1 MAGVTFAVN
10 GSNVN
15 VSGELTRHTVMQV
28 TNKELKNLYRHN
40 LVEFDFSQVTHVDT
54 AGLAW
59 LFLVLE
65 QATKH
70 SCQLTFQGL
79 PKKLDK
85 LIELSGVQGLLP
97 V

>member
-1 MAGVTFAVN
+1 MKGVTFAVN

-15 VSGELTRHTVMQV
+15 VSGTLTRHTVMQV
-28 TNKELKNLYRHN
+28 TNKELKNAFSHN
-40 LVEFDFSQVTHVDT
+40 AVELDFSQVTHVDT

-59 LFLVLE
+59 LFLLLE
-65 QATKH
+65 QAATH
-70 SCQLTFQGL
+70 NCQLTFQGL

>member
-1 MAGVTFAVN
+1 MKSVTFAVN

-28 TNKELKNLYRHN
+28 ANKELKSVFSHN
-40 LVEFDFSQVTHVDT
+40 AVELDFSQVTHVDT

-59 LFLVLE
+59 LFLLLE
-65 QATKH
+65 QAATH
-70 SCQLTFQGL
+70 NCQLTFQGL

>member
-1 MAGVTFAVN
+1 MTSITFAVN
-10 GSNVN
+10 GSDANL
-15 VSGELTRHTVMQV
+15 SGELTRQTVMQV
-28 TNKELKNLYRHN
+28 SKKDLASLYRN
-40 LVEFDFSQVTHVDT
+40 ESAKVDFSRVSHVDT

-59 LFLVLE
+59 LFLLLE
-65 QATKH
+65 QAASH
-70 SCQLTFQGL
+70 NCQLTFQGL